1 MDRKKII
8 LTIITFILFII
19 VFILASMLFNKY
31 VLKKEFEENILSFA
45 EMNNK
50 TVFKVNKIILFSSSD
65 AKNKTSSISNYTVE
79 NLYQYTDIA
88 IFINNN
94 STEEKTLENT
104 FKKVSINN
112 IKFNQK
118 PETGEPKLYF
128 KSLNKLATSEFNE
141 ENEITD
147 NLDFN
152 ITSENEADLNTPTL
166 YNNLA
171 NPITLSYVNQNVK
184 NDYTITDTSTPI
196 TYDGSLLKRCNIDLS
211 SISCNLSFDI
221 NITNNLD
228 EEFKSSV
235 FIDIPLESEDKS
247 IYDGYIHLTKNTNFI
262 FYRYK

>member
-65 AKNKTSSISNYTVE
+65 AKNKTSSISNYTVK
-79 NLYQYTDIA
+79 NLYQYTDMA

-128 KSLNKLATSEFNE
+128 KS
-141 ENEITD
+141 
-147 NLDFN
+147 
-152 ITSENEADLNTPTL
+152 
-166 YNNLA
+166 
-171 NPITLSYVNQNVK
+171 
-184 NDYTITDTSTPI
+184 
-196 TYDGSLLKRCNIDLS
+196 
-211 SISCNLSFDI
+211 
-221 NITNNLD
+221 
-228 EEFKSSV
+228 
-235 FIDIPLESEDKS
+235 
-247 IYDGYIHLTKNTNFI
+247 
-262 FYRYK
+262 